1 MWDYYAHTRRRG
13 DIKVERNSHRLEY
26 AIVIS
31 KCSKKRQSFTKGT
44 KARGSNTTITTPTP
58 DVSRRLR
65 ANLHQAVHQAAQ
77 VLPPFEN
84 HLVGEGLNEPPNSQG
99 CKQCGIITH
108 TQKRKR
114 QY

>member
-13 DIKVERNSHRLEY
+13 DIKVEMNSRGWEY
-26 AIVIS
+26 ATVIRE
-31 KCSKKRQSFTKGT
+31 CSKKRQRFTKGT
-44 KARGSNTTITTPTP
+44 EAQGSNTTITTPTP

-65 ANLHQAVHQAAQ
+65 ANLHQVAQ
-77 VLPPFEN
+77 VLPPLAN

-108 TQKRKR
+108 TQKRER